1 METEHFL
8 TQVQK
13 ALTIVAGIISIFT
26 FAAVIYVVKN
36 DINLHETISMRKLFP
51 FILIATVAILMVF
64 GYFLRK
70 RGWLVHPLF
79 IFYNLSFI
87 FIFL

>member
-1 METEHFL
+1 METEKFL

-13 ALTIVAGIISIFT
+13 VLSIFAGILGVFSLVT
-26 FAAVIYVVKN
+26 VIYVLNN